1 MRGSSISGGLL
12 IQDDQL
18 VLLGGSSLRGR
29 ERLEGYGRGRETHGA
44 GDLKGSRSPGLNESE
59 DGLDTVLVVVGGL
72 HLEKGED
79 YGRLEEG
86 RVRWVKSVSG
96 KLPYLEGE
104 LGGSRVDQIVG
115 GNSTSRGQL
124 K

>member
-1 MRGSSISGGLL
+1 M
-12 IQDDQL
+12 
-18 VLLGGSSLRGR
+18 R
-29 ERLEGYGRGRETHGA
+29 ERLEGYGRERETHGTS
-44 GDLKGSRSPGLNESE
+44 DLKGSRSSCLNESE

-72 HLEKGED
+72 HLERGED
-79 YGRLEEG
+79 YDRLNRE
-86 RVRWVKSVSG
+86 RVWWVKRVCRR
-96 KLPYLEGE
+96 LPYLEGE